1 VDPVEH
7 VADAPFTALAL
18 TEVWGGY
25 AEGGGGASWW
35 LGPLPTAAAV

>member
-25 AEGGGGASWW
+25 AE
-35 LGPLPTAAAV
+35 AAAELHDGSVPFPPPLL